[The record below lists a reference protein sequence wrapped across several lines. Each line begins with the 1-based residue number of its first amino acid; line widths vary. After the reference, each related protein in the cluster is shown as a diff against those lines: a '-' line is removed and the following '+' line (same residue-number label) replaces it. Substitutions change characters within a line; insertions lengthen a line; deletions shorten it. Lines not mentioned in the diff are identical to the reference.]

1 MLNFSVFI
9 FATMFLGL
17 QLIQASGRGGNPNTC
32 DSSRLMEIKQH
43 LFFNNEFLSIIPE
56 SFNSG
61 KRRPLTP
68 DEIKNNIG
76 AIDLGDSSNNG
87 AVITPEV
94 INPLDVSDAIYII
107 NSLAP
112 VTNEGRIEFIATDA
126 STLLPRSTKN
136 KLTCGDG
143 RKLSFVFKVSC
154 DLSTRSLQT
163 ECK

>member
-1 MLNFSVFI
+1 MLNYSVFI
-9 FATMFLGL
+9 LATMVLGF
-17 QLIQASGRGGNPNTC
+17 QLTHASGRGGNPNIC

-43 LFFNNEFLSIIPE
+43 LFFNNEFLSTIPE
-56 SFNSG
+56 NFNTG
-61 KRRPLTP
+61 KSRPLTP

-76 AIDLGDSSNNG
+76 ALDLGDGGNG
-87 AVITPEV
+87 VVITPEV

-107 NSLAP
+107 NSLEL
-112 VTNEGRIEFIATDA
+112 VSNEGRIEFIATDA
-126 STLLPRSTKN
+126 SKLLPRSTKN

-143 RKLSFVFKVSC
+143 LKLSFVFKVSC